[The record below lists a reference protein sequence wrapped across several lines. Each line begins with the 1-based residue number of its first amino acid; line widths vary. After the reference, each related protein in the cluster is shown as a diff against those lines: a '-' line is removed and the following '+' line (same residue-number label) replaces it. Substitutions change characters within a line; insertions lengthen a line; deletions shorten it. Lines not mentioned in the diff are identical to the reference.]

1 MSANDAGEARV
12 VVGSGNVYADLNFEY
27 PEEELAKAKLVSII
41 SRVISDSKLTQV
53 KVAEL
58 TGLDQPSVSKLLR
71 GRTGGFSLERLIAL
85 LNSLGQDVEIKVQP
99 ADGSNGRTTIAPAS

>member
-1 MSANDAGEARV
+1 MSRDKADEERV
-12 VVGSGNVYADLNFEY
+12 VAGSDNVYADLNFEN

-58 TGLDQPSVSKLLR
+58 TGLDQPSISKLLR

-99 ADGSNGRTTIAPAS
+99 ADSSSGRTTIALAS